1 MSIKSFLAGNLR
13 LRSLLFPLFNRL
25 NPGDVTIRHHYTGAP
40 LRIHSFR
47 HRGYWWHG
55 RDREAETIAA
65 FQALVRGGATAFD
78 VGTHVGYMS
87 LLFSQLVGASGR
99 VVSFEPGEN
108 NLPYTRA
115 NLAGHV
121 NITVVEKAVGPTT
134 GTATIYLEDVTG
146 QNNSLVKNY
155 DGLTT
160 TSGSS
165 VKAHVREVSIPMVSL
180 DDFVRSSGLVPDF
193 IKIDVEGFE
202 LGVLQG
208 AGETLASHHPMLMV
222 EVGRPAMVEVTALLS
237 ALGYVAYRP
246 NGRPIRTLADRDS
259 NTFFLHPQHHAEGL
273 RRLGWPDAP
282 SIAVT

>member
-1 MSIKSFLAGNLR
+1 MSIKSFFTGNLR
-13 LRSLLFPLFNRL
+13 LRSLLFPVFNRL
-25 NPGDVTIRHHYTGAP
+25 NPGDITIRHHYTGDR

-55 RDREAETIAA
+55 SNREAESIAA
-65 FQALVRGGATAFD
+65 FRTLIRSGATAFD

-87 LLFSQLVGASGR
+87 QLFSQLVGPSGR

-115 NLAGHV
+115 NLANHA
-121 NITVVEKAVGPTT
+121 NITLVEKAVGPNS

-146 QNNSLVKNY
+146 QNNSLVKDY
-155 DGLTT
+155 GGLGS
-160 TSGSS
+160 TSQYS

-193 IKIDVEGFE
+193 VKVDVEGFE
-202 LGVLQG
+202 LGVLAG
-208 AGETLASHHPMLMV
+208 AGETLKSHHPMLMV
-222 EVGRPAMVEVTALLS
+222 EVGRPSTVGVLALLH

-246 NGRPIRTLADRDS
+246 DGRPIRTIADRVE
-259 NTFFLHPQHHAEGL
+259 NTFFLHPEHHAASI
-273 RRLGWPDAP
+273 RALGWPDSP
-282 SIAVT
+282 SIAID